1 MLLLFSCS
9 VMSNSLQ
16 PHGLQ
21 HARLPCPSPSPGAC
35 SNPCPLSQWCHP
47 TISSSVVPFSSWLQ
61 SFPATAS
68 FLMSQPFA
76 SGGQRIGAS
85 VSASV
90 LPMNIPDWFPLG
102 LTGLIPLQSKGLSR
116 IFSNTTVQNHQFF
129 DTQPS
134 LWSNSHIHIWLP
146 EWKPQSQK
154 TKLITWIT
162 ALSNSMKLYCAGP
175 PKTDGS
181 WWRVLTKHGPL
192 EKGMATHFSI
202 LAWRIPWTVLIIS
215 ECKIKDVHTWK
226 DSESLPHPPNT
237 HILFLRFWVL
247 IKWEKTLQMRKLWAK
262 VNSGSTTQSNRR
274 KP

>member
-1 MLLLFSCS
+1 M
-9 VMSNSLQ
+9 VQ
-16 PHGLQ
+16 
-21 HARLPCPSPSPGAC
+21 
-35 SNPCPLSQWCHP
+35 LSHP
-47 TISSSVVPFSSWLQ
+47 YMMDTI
-61 SFPATAS
+61 
-68 FLMSQPFA
+68 
-76 SGGQRIGAS
+76 
-85 VSASV
+85 
-90 LPMNIPDWFPLG
+90 
-102 LTGLIPLQSKGLSR
+102 
-116 IFSNTTVQNHQFF
+116 
-129 DTQPS
+129 
-134 LWSNSHIHIWLP
+134 P

-162 ALSNSMKLYCAGP
+162 ALSNSVKLYCEGP
-175 PKTDGS
+175 PKTDRS
-181 WWRVLTKHGPL
+181 RWRVLTKHGPL

-226 DSESLPHPPNT
+226 DSENLPHPPNT